1 MEVVT
6 EIIIIIALT
15 KVETCKASSMEKEE
29 TLTWKGNLVKTHEN
43 IS

>member
-1 MEVVT
+1 MEAVT
-6 EIIIIIALT
+6 EMIIIIALI
-15 KVETCKASSMEKEE
+15 KVATYKASSMEKEG